1 MAKKND
7 KEVQLTYA
15 EKLVNSTN
23 TWLGKHGKV
32 LAIIVAVVVAVIVI
46 ASVVTVVV
54 NSSNKKTY
62 EIQLL
67 RKKRPSIAAGVAR
80 NVAQFWFG

>member
-7 KEVQLTYA
+7 KEEQLTYA

-32 LAIIVAVVVAVIVI
+32 LAIIVAVVVNFMI
-46 ASVVTVVV
+46 
-54 NSSNKKTY
+54 
-62 EIQLL
+62 L
-67 RKKRPSIAAGVAR
+67 G
-80 NVAQFWFG
+80 